1 MKTRKFCPK
10 CGQALAKS
18 STEGYAF
25 QCFTCDEDFYEIEAV
40 CKEEKLTLNDV
51 KEEYRK
57 SDVCMGETLAFI
69 PADSLSLEEAFQFY
83 IEAMKWAEK
92 DRFYVSKEDSLPQE
106 L

>member
-10 CGQALAKS
+10 CGQALAQS
-18 STEGYAF
+18 FTEGYAF
-25 QCFTCDEDFYEIEAV
+25 QCFTCDEDFYEIEVV
-40 CKEEKLTLNDV
+40 CKEEKLTLDNV
-51 KEEYRK
+51 KEEYQK

-69 PADSLSLEEAFQFY
+69 PADSLSLEEAFQLY